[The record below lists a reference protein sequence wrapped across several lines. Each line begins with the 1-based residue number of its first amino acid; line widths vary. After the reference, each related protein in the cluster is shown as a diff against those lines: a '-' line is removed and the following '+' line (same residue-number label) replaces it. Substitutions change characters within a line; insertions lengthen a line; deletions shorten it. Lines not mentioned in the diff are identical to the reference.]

1 MSVLPASMRYVAA
14 RGAGGPEVLEI
25 DTMALPASREDEVL
39 VQVQA
44 AGVNRPDVAQRQG
57 KYPPPPG
64 ASPVIGLEVAGT
76 VVAVGSAVQR
86 WRCGDSVTALT
97 NGGGYAEYCVAP
109 ETQCLPWPA
118 GFTAV
123 QAASLPETYFT
134 VWANLM
140 LHGRFQPGESV
151 LVHGGTS
158 GIGVTAIQLITA
170 LGGKAY
176 ATAGSAEK
184 CAACVSLGAV
194 AAIDYR
200 QEEFAKRLAEL
211 TGGRGVD
218 IVLDI
223 VGAPYF
229 EQNLASLAMDGRLVQ
244 VSTMQGA
251 VATKLDLFQVMRR
264 RLIITGS
271 TMRPRTT
278 VEKGEIAAAL
288 EAKVWPLLA
297 SGTLRP
303 VIHATFPFGAAAEAH
318 RLMEASTH
326 IGKIV
331 LDVNSEESR

>member
-1 MSVLPASMRYVAA
+1 MRYVAA

-25 DTMALPASREDEVL
+25 DAMALPVPREDEVL

-140 LHGRFQPGESV
+140 LHGRFQTGESV

-200 QEEFAKRLAEL
+200 QEDFAKRLAEL

-297 SGTLRP
+297 YGALRP
-303 VIHATFPFGAAAEAH
+303 VIHATFPFAAAAEAH

>member
-97 NGGGYAEYCVAP
+97 NGGGYAEYCAAP

-200 QEEFAKRLAEL
+200 QEDFAKRLAEL
-211 TGGRGVD
+211 TGGCGVD